1 MAVMV
6 THKRQNAFGKG
17 EKRRKRALVRN
28 LYIGLA
34 TLANLD
40 LRGDNGQFKEGVLPP
55 KAHNRDQG
63 WLAQDDSSTQASRV
77 PTATRPN
84 HRPRMSCHGNKI
96 HVGVLWSSSPPHAAH
111 CAGGTSLTSGS
122 HAIILDR

>member
-6 THKRQNAFGKG
+6 ARKRQNAFRKG
-17 EKRRKRALVRN
+17 EKRRKRALARN

-40 LRGDNGQFKEGVLPP
+40 LRGDGSQFKEGVLPP

-63 WLAQDDSSTQASRV
+63 LLAQDDSSAQASRV
-77 PTATRPN
+77 PTAARPN
-84 HRPRMSCHGNKI
+84 HRLPGGHGCLAMGIKSMLGFCGL
-96 HVGVLWSSSPPHAAH
+96 HLHH
-111 CAGGTSLTSGS
+111 TRLTVQVE
-122 HAIILDR
+122 HLNDQ